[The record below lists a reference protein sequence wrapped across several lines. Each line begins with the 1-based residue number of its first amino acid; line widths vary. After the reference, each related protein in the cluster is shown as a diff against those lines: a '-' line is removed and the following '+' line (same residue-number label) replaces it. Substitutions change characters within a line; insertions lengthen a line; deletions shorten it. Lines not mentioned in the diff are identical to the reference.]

1 MFSDVLLTVD
11 FDRTLTDPD
20 SRIPEINL
28 RAIRFFMTNGGTF
41 TVNTGRSVP
50 MCRKFQDLVPVNAP
64 LLVYNGAAWY
74 DPKTAELSNCYLI
87 DADPKKVVE
96 DVQGQFPELL
106 MEIQGVKAHYAFRED
121 PIWQAYCE
129 DNNGTWAYADPR
141 ETGPFLK
148 FSLAIFE
155 SCQVADVYKSI
166 PWEQEIF
173 RKANNYIREKYAGLV
188 DTTFACPRILD
199 IQAKDVS
206 KSRSAQDL
214 KKKLG
219 KKILVCVGDARNDI
233 SMLDG
238 ADYAFC
244 PADGVVADRYPNVC
258 PCGEGAVAEV
268 IYKKIPEILGIQLD
282 NQK

>member
-28 RAIRFFMTNGGTF
+28 QAIRFFMANGGTF

-74 DPKTAELSNCYLI
+74 DTKTGTLSNCYLI
-87 DADPKKVVE
+87 GADPKEVAE
-96 DVQGQFPELL
+96 DLQSRFPELL
-106 MEIQGVKAHYAFRED
+106 LEIQGVKAHYALRKD

-129 DNNGTWAYADPR
+129 SNNGVWDYADPGN
-141 ETGPFLK
+141 TGPFLK
-148 FSLAIFE
+148 FALAIFE
-155 SCQVADVYKSI
+155 TDQVCSVYKRVDR
-166 PWEQEIF
+166 EQEIF
-173 RKANNYIREKYAGLV
+173 RRANDYILKKYAGIME
-188 DTTFACPRILD
+188 TTFACPRILD
-199 IQAKDVS
+199 VQAVGVS
-206 KSRSAQDL
+206 KSRSALDL

-219 KKILVCVGDARNDI
+219 KKLLVCVGDALNDV

-258 PCGEGAVAEV
+258 NCADGAVAEV

-282 NQK
+282 NQ